1 MSAQLPKPYYSPKH
15 YLLFAGV
22 APNIACPQCG
32 DKQISQRSAELID
45 PVTGKIV
52 YPPEAIIMTL
62 MMMGFAAAILIIV
75 GGWLAL
81 VGGILEAVVLY
92 GALVRLPVAFRAREV
107 QLFHFQCGKCTTE
120 WSTSLF

>member
-1 MSAQLPKPYYSPKH
+1 MSLQLPKPYYYPKR

-22 APNIACPQCG
+22 APNVACPQCG
-32 DKQISQRSAELID
+32 GKEIAQRPAELID
-45 PVTGKIV
+45 PVTGKMV

-62 MMMGFAAAILIIV
+62 ILMGFAAAVLIVV

-81 VGGILEAVVLY
+81 VGGLLEAVVLY
-92 GALVRLPVAFRAREV
+92 GAFVRLPVAFRAREV
-107 QLFHFQCGKCTTE
+107 QLFHFQCGRCTIE